1 MSYFGNLICFVKDCE
16 IIIEK
21 DNINQL
27 KPYESNLFS
36 NFKLKSNVWQI
47 WNKSSTFVWNML
59 IFSYFKTL
67 TCGMIAA
74 R

>member
-36 NFKLKSNVWQI
+36 NFNLKLKINC
-47 WNKSSTFVWNML
+47 F
-59 IFSYFKTL
+59 
-67 TCGMIAA
+67 
-74 R
+74 